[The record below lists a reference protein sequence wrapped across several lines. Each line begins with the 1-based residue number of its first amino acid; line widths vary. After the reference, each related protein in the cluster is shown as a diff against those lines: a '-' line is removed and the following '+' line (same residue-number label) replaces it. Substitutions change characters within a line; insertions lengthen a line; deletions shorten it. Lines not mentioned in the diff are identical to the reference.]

1 MTEELIYV
9 AIGACVGA
17 LLILVGVFVYLYR
30 AMGAELAPT
39 NTTASEHACDDTF
52 SKVALPLP
60 IPAPPPRPRPGADN
74 FGEGLIFR
82 AICDTPHLY
91 TLYSAY
97 ASARDAQQRACKED
111 ERMFYDAVLGATL
124 RKIIDSQRG
133 AHHTRPAADA
143 GVVDYD

>member
-30 AMGAELAPT
+30 AMAA
-39 NTTASEHACDDTF
+39 EHACDDNF
-52 SKVALPLP
+52 SKATLPLP
-60 IPAPPPRPRPGADN
+60 IPAAPPRPGADN

-82 AICDTPHLY
+82 AICETPHLY
-91 TLYSAY
+91 TLYCAY
-97 ASARDAQQRACKED
+97 SSARDAQRRACPED

-124 RKIIDSQRG
+124 RKIIDSQRA
-133 AHHTRPAADA
+133 AHHTRQPTDA
-143 GVVDYD
+143 GVVDYH